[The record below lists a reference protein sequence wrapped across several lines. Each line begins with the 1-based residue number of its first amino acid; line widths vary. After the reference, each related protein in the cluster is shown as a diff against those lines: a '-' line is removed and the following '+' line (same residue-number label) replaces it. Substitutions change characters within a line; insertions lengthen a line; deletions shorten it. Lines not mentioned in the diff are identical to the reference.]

1 MFAAYF
7 TISVKPNDREA
18 FLETCLEEAQASA
31 RDELDCYRFEV
42 FRDKNDE
49 NRFCFLEVFKDEQ
62 ALEAHYET
70 PHFVKMWQIIEPM
83 IDGELGQTDM
93 DFVYTSDPSLG
104 S

>member
-1 MFAAYF
+1 MFAGYF
-7 TISVKPNDREA
+7 TISVKPKDREV
-18 FLETCLEEAQASA
+18 FLETCLEEARASA
-31 RDELDCYRFEV
+31 RDEPDCYRFEV
-42 FRDKNDE
+42 FQDKNDE

-83 IDGELGQTDM
+83 IDGELGQTNM
-93 DFVYTSDPSLG
+93 DFLYTSDTSLG